1 MEADG
6 TILGHKDYLAL
17 ASRTLLLHLSTQIL
31 KQVDYMQ
38 QLILLLVTSVSPV
51 ETHSAEIEVK

>member
-6 TILGHKDYLAL
+6 IILGHKDYLAL
-17 ASRTLLLHLSTQIL
+17 ASRTPLLHLSTQIL
-31 KQVDYMQ
+31 KQVDYM

-51 ETHSAEIEVK
+51 ETHSADIEVK